1 MTAMPIGLYI
11 HVPFCRTRCHFCAF
25 YLRIY
30 RDDLAQAYIQALLKE
45 IRLHGFRLTTR
56 NRPLSTVYL
65 GGGTPTLL
73 PPDALIQILDVVRRE
88 LGVAPDAEITIE
100 GTPDSVT
107 EDGLHALREAGF
119 TRLSLGLE
127 TSVPDEL
134 VAIGRRRASDA
145 IAARV
150 GHARRAGFTNL
161 NLDLIYGLPGQ
172 TERSWQASLDHA
184 LALNPTHVST
194 YALSVEAGSRFHVD
208 THRGDLPELDEALAL
223 RLEDIAVSGLTGSG
237 FERYEISNYARPGYR
252 CRHNRLYWEAGEYL
266 GLGPSAQSYVGEQRF
281 SVMADLNR
289 YRDLLARGALP
300 ICDEQ
305 WLNPAQRGKDA
316 LVFGLRLLAGV
327 DIQHR
332 ATRDAVD
339 AAEPVLSRLK
349 AEGWLEQEGTRLR
362 LTNLG
367 RQYADSVA
375 VELL

>member
-1 MTAMPIGLYI
+1 MPIGLYI

-30 RDDLAQAYIQALLKE
+30 RDDLAQAYVQALLKE
-45 IRLHGFRLTTR
+45 IRLHAFRLTTR
-56 NRPLSTVYL
+56 DTPLSTLYL

-73 PPDALIQILDVVRRE
+73 PSDALIQILDVVRSE

-107 EDGLHALREAGF
+107 EEGLHALKAAGF
-119 TRLSLGLE
+119 NRLSLGLE
-127 TSVPDEL
+127 TAVPDEL

-145 IAARV
+145 IAESVGIARL
-150 GHARRAGFTNL
+150 AGFTNL

-172 TERSWQASLDHA
+172 TERSWQASLDQA

-208 THRGDLPELDEALAL
+208 SHRGDLPELDEALAL
-223 RLEDIAVSGLTGSG
+223 RLEDIAIRCLTGSG
-237 FERYEISNYARPGYR
+237 LERYEISNYARPGSS

-266 GLGPSAQSYVGEQRF
+266 GLGPSAQSYVREQRF
-281 SVMADLNR
+281 SVMADLDH
-289 YRDLLARGALP
+289 YIELLARGALP

-327 DIQHR
+327 DTQHR
-332 ATRDAVD
+332 ATRDAVE
-339 AAEPVLSRLK
+339 AAGPVLTRLK

-362 LTNLG
+362 LTDLG